1 MAECYNSLL
10 LFGKFFLFWYNWT
23 KKNLATLDRRTCA
36 DKTRTEKNATDNFFR
51 EIKIVGSLLFWKKHG
66 RTRFTII
73 VKDVVTLQPFIC
85 AIPNWLETEGR

>member
-51 EIKIVGSLLFWKKHG
+51 EIKIVGSLLFLEKTWQDTFHYY
-66 RTRFTII
+66 RQRRRNIA
-73 VKDVVTLQPFIC
+73 
-85 AIPNWLETEGR
+85 AIYMCHTELAGDRR